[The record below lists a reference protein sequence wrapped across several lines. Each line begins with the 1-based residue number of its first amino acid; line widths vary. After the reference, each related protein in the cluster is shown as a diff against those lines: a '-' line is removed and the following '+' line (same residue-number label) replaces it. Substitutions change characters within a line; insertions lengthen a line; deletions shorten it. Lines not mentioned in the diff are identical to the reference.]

1 MNTYLLVCL
10 LFILLFFSAFF
21 SCSETALMS
30 INRLRLFHL
39 VHKGDKR
46 AKKVNRILSNQ
57 HAMLGTILVGNNFVN
72 VSASVIASLLGIM
85 LVGQEGLLY
94 VTILMTFILLIFCEI
109 TPKMYATSHAEQ
121 IASKVA
127 WLIETAMY
135 VLRPIVWLVVRI
147 SDLLLGILGQKRLSA
162 SKRLLTN
169 EEIKSVITLGE
180 QVGALAQNERKML
193 QSILEL
199 TNTTVKDVMVPRTD
213 MVGLNIGAT
222 KDEVIQ
228 TIMKTG
234 FSRFP
239 VFQDTIDNIVGVIH
253 SKDLIW
259 ETGTGFSLAAI
270 MKRPFFVPESMKIHR
285 LLGEFKKGWIHLAI
299 VVDEYGGVEG
309 MVTLEDL
316 LEEIVGEIRDEF
328 DVTSGPPFQTLPD
341 GAILVNGNI
350 TLRDLRRHLNLD
362 LGDEENKSLAGLIM
376 EELGHIPKPGE
387 SLEYKG
393 YHISVNAM
401 RRQKIAQVKIS
412 LPH

>member
-1 MNTYLLVCL
+1 MNIYLLVCL
-10 LFILLFFSAFF
+10 LVILLFFSAFF

-39 VHKGDKR
+39 VHKGDKK
-46 AKKVNRILSNQ
+46 AQKVNRILAKQ
-57 HAMLGTILVGNNFVN
+57 QTMLGTVLVGNNFVN
-72 VSASVIASLLGIM
+72 VAASVIASVLGIII
-85 LVGQEGLLY
+85 VGQEGLLY
-94 VTILMTFILLIFCEI
+94 VTILMTFILLVFCEI

-121 IASKVA
+121 IAGRVA

-135 VLRPIVWLVVRI
+135 VLKPIVWLVVRI
-147 SDLLLGILGQKRLSA
+147 SDLLLGILGQKRHS
-162 SKRLLTN
+162 SRRVLTS

-180 QVGALAQNERKML
+180 QVGTLAQNERKML

-199 TNTTVKDVMVPRTD
+199 TNTTAKDVMVPRTD
-213 MVGLNIGAT
+213 MVGLGIGAS
-222 KDEVIQ
+222 KDEVIK

-239 VFQDTIDNIVGVIH
+239 VFQETIDNIVGVIH
-253 SKDLIW
+253 SKDLIR

-328 DVTSGPPFQTLPD
+328 DMTAGPPFQTLPD

-350 TLRDLRRHLNLD
+350 TIRDLRRHLNLD
-362 LGDEENKSLAGLIM
+362 LGDEENKSLSGLIM

-401 RRQKIAQVKIS
+401 RRQKIAQVKIA